1 MIFQKRPQRH
11 PLEDG
16 EFKPKDHNCQRVKCR
31 VTGEFDMQLTQE
43 PFHLELP
50 SVANLRPRIDNSSD
64 HVIVVDANDTAIGT
78 APKLEAHRTG
88 LRHRAI
94 SIIIGDRHR
103 RILLHRRAAGKY
115 HSGGLWTNTSC
126 SHPRPGEHASEAAV
140 RRLVEEMGI
149 SCPLAF
155 MFSMNY
161 RAEVSNGLIED
172 EIVHVF
178 GGRFDGAPIPDPI
191 EVSDWCW
198 KPFGEVE
205 QDVDARPDS
214 YTIWFRKIRNE
225 FWSDIVVSL
234 YGRGPGVEPKPST
247 A

>member
-1 MIFQKRPQRH
+1 MQVTQKPY
-11 PLEDG
+11 
-16 EFKPKDHNCQRVKCR
+16 
-31 VTGEFDMQLTQE
+31 QLG
-43 PFHLELP
+43 LP
-50 SVANLRPRIDNSSD
+50 GATNSRPRIDNNLD
-64 HVIVVDANDTAIGT
+64 DVIIVDANDSPIGT
-78 APKLEAHRTG
+78 APKLEAHRSG

-94 SIIIGDRHR
+94 SVVIGDRDG

-115 HSGGLWTNTSC
+115 HSGGLWTNTCC
-126 SHPRPGEHASEAAV
+126 SHPRPGEPAIDAAT

-161 RAEVSNGLIED
+161 RAEVSNGLVED

-178 GGRFDGAPIPDPI
+178 GGRFDGTPSPDPL

-205 QDVDARPDS
+205 QDVDARPDI

-225 FWSDIVVSL
+225 FWSDIVASL
-234 YGRGPGVEPKPST
+234 YGRGAGGEPKPRT
-247 A
+247 P